1 MSAFNCTL
9 NTHLSYRIPS
19 YRQRCLFTVQYINLC
34 YVCCLFWL
42 LFFMY
47 YFTCISFAIQPSRRK
62 SAIKLIDWWQYR
74 LICLYCIPW
83 HWPRPVSCPF
93 TSTAHIWDV
102 ILLWR
107 KRNIEKKLSLC
118 YSIVYHYNGAQWYEQ
133 FLQVGFD
140 LAWFS
145 SLSSERFCIF
155 DLHGAI
161 MVVFLVTSFSLPFSE
176 LSLVGLAL
184 DLVD

>member
-9 NTHLSYRIPS
+9 NTHYRIVS
-19 YRQRCLFTVQYINLC
+19 HRIVSAVFLLCSTLTYAMYVVCFDCYFLCTISLAFHLLFSPRAASLLLNWLIDDSIDL
-34 YVCCLFWL
+34 YVCTAFRG
-42 LFFMY
+42 
-47 YFTCISFAIQPSRRK
+47 TGHG
-62 SAIKLIDWWQYR
+62 QYR
-74 LICLYCIPW
+74 APLPQLHTSEMWYC
-83 HWPRPVSCPF
+83 F
-93 TSTAHIWDV
+93 GGKG
-102 ILLWR
+102 IL
-107 KRNIEKKLSLC
+107 KKKLSLC